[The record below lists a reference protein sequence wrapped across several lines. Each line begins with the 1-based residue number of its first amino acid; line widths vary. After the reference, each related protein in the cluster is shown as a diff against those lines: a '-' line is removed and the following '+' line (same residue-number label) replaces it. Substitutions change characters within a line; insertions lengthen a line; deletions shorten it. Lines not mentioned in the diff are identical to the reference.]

1 MRRHD
6 GCDMKQ
12 RVLFICTHNAGR
24 SQMAEGYLRAR
35 YGDRYEA
42 FSAGTVASTVNP
54 LTVRAMAELGI
65 DISGQR
71 SKDLGAFIDQEMDV
85 VVTVCDAAA
94 AACPIFAGAGTTIHA
109 SFPDP
114 SAATG
119 TDEER
124 LEVFRAVRDEIA
136 AWIDAAFG
144 DGGRRLSPSR
154 CCLRRHER
162 RLS

>member
-1 MRRHD
+1 
-6 GCDMKQ
+6 MK

-42 FSAGTVASTVNP
+42 FSAGTVASTVSP
-54 LTVRAMAELGI
+54 LTVRVMSELGI
-65 DISGQR
+65 DISDQR
-71 SKDLGAFIDQEMDV
+71 SKDLDAFIDTEMDV

-94 AACPIFAGAGTTIHA
+94 AACPMFPGAKRTIHA

-114 SAATG
+114 GAATG

-124 LEVFRAVRDEIA
+124 LAAFRSVRDEIA
-136 AWIDAAFG
+136 AWIDASFG
-144 DGGRRLSPSR
+144 GAAPL
-154 CCLRRHER
+154 
-162 RLS
+162 

>member
-1 MRRHD
+1 
-6 GCDMKQ
+6 MK

-54 LTVRAMAELGI
+54 LTVRVMAELGI
-65 DISGQR
+65 DISAQR
-71 SKDLGAFIDQEMDV
+71 SKDLGAFVGEEMDV

-94 AACPIFAGAGTTIHA
+94 AACPIFPGAQQTIHA

-114 SAATG
+114 GAATG
-119 TDEER
+119 TEEER
-124 LEVFRAVRDEIA
+124 LAAFRTIRDEIA
-136 AWIDAAFG
+136 AWIDATFG
-144 DGGRRLSPSR
+144 GVSND
-154 CCLRRHER
+154 
-162 RLS
+162 

>member
-1 MRRHD
+1 MIR
-6 GCDMKQ
+6 Q

-42 FSAGTVASTVNP
+42 FSAGTVASAINP
-54 LTVRAMAELGI
+54 LTVRVMGEIGV

-71 SKDLGAFIDQEMDV
+71 SKDLRAFIGEEMDI

-94 AACPIFAGAGTTIHA
+94 AICPMLPGAKRTIHA

-114 SAATG
+114 AAATG
-119 TDEER
+119 TEEER
-124 LEVFRAVRDEIA
+124 LAFFRAVRNQITV
-136 AWIDAAFG
+136 WIDSTFG
-144 DGGRRLSPSR
+144 GAD
-154 CCLRRHER
+154 HD
-162 RLS
+162 

>member
-1 MRRHD
+1 MQRDD
-6 GCDMKQ
+6 GRDMKR

-35 YGDRYEA
+35 FGDRFEA

-94 AACPIFAGAGTTIHA
+94 AACPRFPGAGSTIHA
-109 SFPDP
+109 GFPDP
-114 SAATG
+114 ATATG
-119 TDEER
+119 TDEDR
-124 LEVFRAVRDEIA
+124 LEVFRAIRDEIT
-136 AWIDAAFG
+136 AWIDVTFG
-144 DGGRRLSPSR
+144 DGGGS
-154 CCLRRHER
+154 
-162 RLS
+162 